1 MLAIPPKQGSGVDK
15 HSSRDYSPRSAILRF
30 ASSRMEDAMN
40 DRLKSAYEL
49 AIEKLSRK
57 DKKSPTKSTAP
68 EKLSPRQKERIA
80 QIRRETEAKL
90 AEREI
95 LFRSQGREAGHD
107 REAFEKLEEAYRRD
121 REFALSQQ
129 EVRIKEVK
137 RGKK

>member
-1 MLAIPPKQGSGVDK
+1 
-15 HSSRDYSPRSAILRF
+15 
-30 ASSRMEDAMN
+30 MN

-49 AIEKLSRK
+49 AIEKLSTK
-57 DKKSPTKSTAP
+57 DKKSGSKSTAP

-95 LFRSQGREAGHD
+95 LFRSERRSAGHD
-107 REAFEKLEEAYRRD
+107 PEALEKLEEGYRRD
-121 REFALSQQ
+121 RESALSQQ

-137 RGKK
+137 RAKK